1 MRMIFGT
8 PVQPSWLLTLG
19 ILLLVLLVFQIL
31 VGMRKIKFGRKTFVY
46 HRWVAFTILGLA
58 VVHGL
63 LGMLFAYGWSVF

>member
-1 MRMIFGT
+1 MIFGI

-46 HRWVAFTILGLA
+46 HRWVAFTILGIA
-58 VVHGL
+58 IVHGF
-63 LGMLFAYGWSVF
+63 LGVLFSYGFRVF

>member
-1 MRMIFGT
+1 MIFGI

-19 ILLLVLLVFQIL
+19 ILLLALLVFQIL

>member
-1 MRMIFGT
+1 MIFGI

-46 HRWVAFTILGLA
+46 HRWVAFTILGVA
-58 VVHGL
+58 VVHGF
-63 LGMLFAYGWSVF
+63 LGVLFAYGYRVF

>member
-1 MRMIFGT
+1 MIFGI

-46 HRWVAFTILGLA
+46 HRWVAFTILGIA
-58 VVHGL
+58 IVHGF
-63 LGMLFAYGWSVF
+63 LGVLFAYGFRVF